1 MPTDKI
7 KYSDFQKI
15 DIRVGTVIEAKK
27 YDKLKK
33 PSILLKI
40 DFGKE
45 IGIKKSSA
53 QLQKNYNPS
62 DLLNKQIIAV
72 VNFDVKQIGKI
83 ISEVLVLGLPDEENE
98 PILLFPEKVMQNGVK
113 LY

>member
-1 MPTDKI
+1 MTFINYAEFEKV
-7 KYSDFQKI
+7 
-15 DIRVGTVIEAKK
+15 DIRLGTILEAIE
-27 YDKLKK
+27 YDLLKK

-53 QLQKNYNPS
+53 QLRDNYKPHQ
-62 DLLNKQIIAV
+62 LINKQILAV
-72 VNFDVKQIGKI
+72 VNFQPKQIGKI
-83 ISEVLVLGLPDEENE
+83 ISEVLVLGLPNNYDQ
-98 PILLFPEKVMQNGVK
+98 PILVSPEMKLQNGVK